1 MNLKDNQV
9 ETMTGK
15 QYETQINQEFVIPQH
30 DAINL
35 PALIERNEPLIWL
48 TCFNLETD
56 SNYFKTPCIITKP
69 QEFTSAFD

>member
-1 MNLKDNQV
+1 MSIFKSTTWNTMNFQDNQV

-35 PALIERNEPLIWL
+35 PALIERNEPLI
-48 TCFNLETD
+48 
-56 SNYFKTPCIITKP
+56 
-69 QEFTSAFD
+69 